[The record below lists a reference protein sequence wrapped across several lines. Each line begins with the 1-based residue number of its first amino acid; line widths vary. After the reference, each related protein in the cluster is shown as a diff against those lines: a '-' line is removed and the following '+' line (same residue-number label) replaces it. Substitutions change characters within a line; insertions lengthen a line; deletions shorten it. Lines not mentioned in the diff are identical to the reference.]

1 MDIPF
6 IHRASCTSTQD
17 VALDLLATTPPPFA
31 VTADTQT
38 AGRGQ
43 RDRVW
48 HSVSGNLHLTVA
60 LPWDGGDADIPA
72 FALLLAKTLCHVIQ
86 GSIPQARL
94 KLPNDIYIGNQ
105 KIAGMITQR
114 HGNAMLVGIG
124 VNITHAPLPTATCL
138 RDHGITITGGS
149 VARNITRALVA
160 LSPIKKHP

>member
-6 IHRASCTSTQD
+6 IHRVSCTSTQD
-17 VALDLLATTPPPFA
+17 VALALLATMPPPFA

-43 RDRVW
+43 RDRLW

-94 KLPNDIYIGNQ
+94 KLPNDVYIGDQ

-114 HGNAMLVGIG
+114 HGNAMLVGMG
-124 VNITHAPLPTATCL
+124 VNITHAPLTTATCL
-138 RDHGITITGGS
+138 RDHGITITGDS
-149 VARNITRALVA
+149 VARDITRALVGP
-160 LSPIKKHP
+160 SHP

>member
-17 VALDLLATTPPPFA
+17 VALDLLSTTPPPFA

-60 LPWDGGDADIPA
+60 LPWDSGDADIPA
-72 FALLLAKTLCHVIQ
+72 FALLLAKRLCHVIQ

-94 KLPNDIYIGNQ
+94 KLPNDVYIGDQ

-124 VNITHAPLPTATCL
+124 VNITHAPLPTATCFGDWGL
-138 RDHGITITGGS
+138 ATTGDS
-149 VARNITRALVA
+149 VAREIVRALLA
-160 LSPIKKHP
+160 LLGLGYGP